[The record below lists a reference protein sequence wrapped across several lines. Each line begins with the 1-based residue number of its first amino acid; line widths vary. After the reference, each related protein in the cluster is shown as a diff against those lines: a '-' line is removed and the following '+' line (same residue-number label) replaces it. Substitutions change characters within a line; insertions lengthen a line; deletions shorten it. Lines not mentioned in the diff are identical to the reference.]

1 MLSNSTTTSIA
12 SQTKQTM
19 ESMLENTSK
28 LISSLDEQYQT
39 YLLFM
44 IISIIVIMYLIYLSH
59 IASLQTAE
67 CTYIN
72 KIYPDVAGF
81 IVPISKNNKE
91 FSYNLFDYYIKT
103 AYNACSGG
111 SYKNDFVD
119 ICNLKAIIKQG
130 VRCLDFEVYSLDNEP
145 VVASSTS
152 DSYYVKETFNSVP
165 FSKVMEIID
174 GYAFANGTSPNP
186 TDPILIHL
194 RIKSKN
200 QEIYTKMASIFG
212 NYNKM
217 LGTSYSYINNGK
229 NIGLEPLLNFQNK
242 IILIVDNSND
252 AFLESQG
259 NKEKPGFLEYINLT
273 SNSIYMRGYKYYEV
287 KNNPDIYELKDFNKS
302 GMSIVFPDKG
312 INPPNPNG
320 IVGRIYGCQMIAMRY
335 QYVDNY
341 LMENTHFFD
350 EAGAAFVLKPLELRY
365 QPILI
370 PEPPP
375 QNPKLSYETRVVESE
390 YYTFN
395 I

>member
-1 MLSNSTTTSIA
+1 MSSNTTTTSIA

-19 ESMLENTSK
+19 ESILENTSK
-28 LISSLDEQYQT
+28 LISSLDEQFQT

-44 IISIIVIMYLIYLSH
+44 IISIIIIMYLIYLSR
-59 IASLQTAE
+59 IASLQKIQ
-67 CTYIN
+67 CSYMD

-81 IVPISKNNKE
+81 LIPISKNNQD

-145 VVASSTS
+145 VVATSTG
-152 DSYYVKETFNSVP
+152 DSYYVKETFNSVA

-186 TDPILIHL
+186 TDPLIIHL
-194 RIKSKN
+194 RIKSTN
-200 QEIYTKMASIFG
+200 QEIYTKMAKLFS
-212 NYNKM
+212 NYKKM
-217 LGTSYSYINNGK
+217 LGIDYSYINTGK

-252 AFLESQG
+252 AFLQ
-259 NKEKPGFLEYINLT
+259 NQKFLEYINLT
-273 SNSIYMRGYKYYEV
+273 SNSIYMRGYKYYDV
-287 KNNPDIYELKDFNKS
+287 KNNPDIYELKDFNKT
-302 GMSIVFPDKG
+302 GISIVFPDKG

-320 IVGRIYGCQMIAMRY
+320 IVCRIYGCQMVAMRY

-341 LMENTHFFD
+341 LMENAKFFD
-350 EAGAAFVLKPLELRY
+350 ENGAAFALKPPELRY
-365 QPILI
+365 EPILI
-370 PEPPP
+370 ENPPP
-375 QNPKLSYETRVVESE
+375 QDENLSYATREVTTE
-390 YYTFN
+390 YYTFK